1 MTITAG
7 NITIEESPVSQWSKV
22 ATITREAYAEYSASS
37 DKNFWSMYEKS
48 TENTILRDEVAV
60 RLVAKRGNEI
70 LGSVLYCPPYKR
82 NVGVREFNNVLPEM
96 RLLAVPPSNRN
107 LGIAGALIR
116 YCEEK
121 AAATG
126 FDTITLHTTVLM
138 QTAKAMYERRGYL
151 RYPELDFEPV
161 PGFVVWGYRKELKH

>member
-7 NITIEESPVSQWSKV
+7 NITIEETPVSEWSKV
-22 ATITREAYAEYSASS
+22 ADITREAYAEYAASS
-37 DKNFWSMYEKS
+37 DKSFWSMYEKS
-48 TENTILRDEVAV
+48 TENTLLHDEFAI

-70 LGSVLYCPPYKR
+70 FGSVLYCPPYKR
-82 NVGVREFNNVLPEM
+82 KIGGREINNIFPEM

-107 LGIAGALIR
+107 LGIAGALIC
-116 YCEEK
+116 YCEDK

-138 QTAKAMYERRGYL
+138 QTAKAMYERRGYV

-161 PGFVVWGYRKELKH
+161 PGFTVWGYRKELKL